1 MPVVTGRT
9 AAWVVALPLVVTSWL
24 GAHCL
29 AYWLVSPGAEHRL
42 GMHAEHGHAWLGY
55 APALAIWGLTVVV
68 AGLVLCVSAGLRG
81 RRPVRPPLRL
91 FTLLPPVGFTV
102 QEHAERLIA
111 SGSIPHDLIVEPT
124 FLLGLALQLPF
135 ALLAL
140 LLTCALYAAAFGLG
154 SVLTGELL
162 LTRRLRL
169 RVPNLLC
176 RPASVTLVGPSVLAL
191 GHGQRA
197 PPATGCW

>member
-1 MPVVTGRT
+1 MTGRV
-9 AAWVVALPLVVTSWL
+9 AAGVIAIPLAIASWL

-29 AYWLVSPGAEHRL
+29 AYWLVPPGSEQDM

-55 APALAIWGLTVVV
+55 TPAVAIWGLAFVI

-81 RRPVRPPLRL
+81 GRSTRPPLRL
-91 FTLLPPVGFTV
+91 FALLPPAGFAV

-124 FLLGLALQLPF
+124 FVLGLALQLPF
-135 ALLAL
+135 ALVAL
-140 LLTCALYAAAFGLG
+140 LVTRALYAVGFGLG
-154 SVLTGELL
+154 RVLTGELL
-162 LTRRLRL
+162 LARRLRL
-169 RVPNLLC
+169 RLPTLVC
-176 RPASVTLVGPSVLAL
+176 RPASVTLVGPSVIAL

-197 PPATGCW
+197 PPAMRGC